1 MKSRKFL
8 MLLTGSLAVLMAIVV
23 IVTFAVFGIR
33 TDEHSKKIRK
43 KEYYQKEGFVP
54 GENTTTV
61 IDVDETENLH
71 SGTGAMKQ
79 DDTLKDNGGSGNG
92 TTVAEP
98 YVLDE
103 LKLPSKYTTRVG
115 KITQKMADVSILN
128 AGNKVRLNEKIK
140 AFMKGGN
147 FTIGYIGGSIT
158 QGAVATSEQARYT
171 NLTTAWLENTF
182 PRSTFKTQNAGIG
195 STGSYIGVHRAQN
208 DLLSAKP
215 DIVFIEYAV
224 NDDVGDA
231 IAQDAYDS
239 LIRKVWNSSSKPAV
253 ILLTNVARNMG
264 TKEYSS
270 NKECNLANGKFYD
283 LPVLSPG
290 DAILYT
296 CNSEKMVQ
304 WNELI
309 NASDWIHPTDYGHS
323 VISQVIQ
330 RYLRG
335 VIEDSV
341 AGKISGK
348 ESDLTKPM
356 FNDKYKN
363 AAILQPANTKPVKN
377 SGFTTSKEKLQ
388 QFNGYWKASK
398 SNSSIEFD
406 VTGKN
411 IGLLY
416 LMTDSSSETHKSGIF
431 EVYIDGKLVR
441 AINTSY
447 TMEYPKGEEFFTS
460 STSAKHHVK
469 IVALDGEVYLQALLV
484 S

>member
-23 IVTFAVFGIR
+23 IVTFAVFGVR
-33 TDEHSKKIRK
+33 TEEHSKKIRK

-71 SGTGAMKQ
+71 SGTGAMKP
-79 DDTLKDNGGSGNG
+79 DDTLKDNSGSGNG
-92 TTVAEP
+92 TTVAKP

-103 LKLPSKYTTRVG
+103 LNLPSKYTTRVG
-115 KITQKMADVSILN
+115 KITQKMAEVSVLN
-128 AGNKVRLNEKIK
+128 GGNKVRLNEKIK
-140 AFMKGGN
+140 AFMKGGD

-158 QGAVATSEQARYT
+158 QGAVASSEQARYA
-171 NLTTAWLENTF
+171 NLTTAWLEGTF

-195 STGSYIGVHRAQN
+195 STGSYIGIHRAQN
-208 DLLSAKP
+208 DLLAAKP

-224 NDDVGDA
+224 NDSAGDNT
-231 IAQDAYDS
+231 AYDN
-239 LIRKVWNSSSKPAV
+239 LIRKIWNSPSKPAV
-253 ILLTNVARNMG
+253 ILLTNVARDMG
-264 TKEYSS
+264 TKEYRS
-270 NKECNLANGKFYD
+270 NKESELENGKFYD

-296 CNSEKMVQ
+296 CNNEKMAQ

-309 NASDWIHPTDYGHS
+309 NASDWVHPTDYGHS

-335 VIEDSV
+335 VIEDNV

-348 ESDLTKPM
+348 ESDLTKSLYTE
-356 FNDKYKN
+356 KYKN
-363 AAILQPANTKPVKN
+363 ATILQPANTKPVKN

-398 SNSSIEFD
+398 TNSSIEFD